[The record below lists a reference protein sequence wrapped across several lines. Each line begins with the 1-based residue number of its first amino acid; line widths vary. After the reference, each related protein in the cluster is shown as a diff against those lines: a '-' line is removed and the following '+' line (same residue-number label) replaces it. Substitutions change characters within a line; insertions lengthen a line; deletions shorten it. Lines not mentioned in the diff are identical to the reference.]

1 MLRDVIFPFSI
12 TDGTA
17 LRVPNL
23 MNGIDTTES
32 LTGLTYDNIRHHYH
46 PTKSAYVKIW
56 NRRPAFRGVC
66 TSEMN
71 AGLEIYSHYTTVCDN
86 DSNKSIDNREV
97 TITLPIRCEDSL
109 KSVGNKD
116 CYRKFSFALEYFH
129 GHILNSPSI
138 APTAERR
145 LATSLTMA
153 RETRTMVAAATKRR

>member
-12 TDGTA
+12 PDGTA

-71 AGLEIYSHYTTVCDN
+71 AGLEIYSRCTTVCNN
-86 DSNKSIDNREV
+86 DTHENDDDGEV
-97 TITLPIRCEDSL
+97 AITLPVIC
-109 KSVGNKD
+109 KS
-116 CYRKFSFALEYFH
+116 S
-129 GHILNSPSI
+129 
-138 APTAERR
+138 
-145 LATSLTMA
+145 
-153 RETRTMVAAATKRR
+153 